1 MTINTRF
8 FYQKMKI
15 ETIRFLSTGLT
26 IRFHGLFFFVSV
38 WQYLLVQVTK
48 QFLYLFL
55 SCLLVDKC
63 RNVEHLEAKTKGM
76 LAQSSWRKKRKS
88 FKGFFCFTLKKLE
101 VCLPFPGMIQVRK
114 MQTVYHARQLKK
126 CLSTIV
132 D

>member
-1 MTINTRF
+1 LSKWRNSF
-8 FYQKMKI
+8 FI
-15 ETIRFLSTGLT
+15 
-26 IRFHGLFFFVSV
+26 FFF
-38 WQYLLVQVTK
+38 LA
-48 QFLYLFL
+48 
-55 SCLLVDKC
+55 CLWT
-63 RNVEHLEAKTKGM
+63 NVEHLEVKTKGM